1 MKRITKIITFD
12 GELFDSEKEAEKH
25 LDKIY
30 GDLLLM
36 LSRNLCVMNYT
47 QVTDNIDGNLDKFIR
62 LDRIKNDM
70 ILEDDE

>member
-12 GELFDSEKEAEKH
+12 GELFDSEKEAKRH